1 MLRSTIAAAL
11 VALSVAA
18 PLPAFADPFPSRPV
32 HLIVAYSPGGT
43 GDVVARVIADKLG
56 GALGQ
61 STVVENRA
69 GASGAI
75 GAQAVLNSTPD
86 GHTLLLGQT
95 AEIAV
100 NQYWIKGLTYDP
112 ANLMPVALATVVPLA
127 LAVPASAP
135 YSTLADMLK
144 TLASSDKKFSFASAG
159 TGTPGHIA
167 GEYLSAK
174 LPGRLV
180 HVPYKGAGPALNDLI
195 GNHVD
200 MYFPGF
206 PAAMPLV
213 KAGTLKVLAVSSAQR
228 SQAAPEI
235 PTVAEVTGI
244 GDFDLTLWQGFFAPL
259 LEHWHEFYLLIGTAA
274 AALVALLFVAASVGA
289 GLLSHHAD
297 GPTRTY
303 VSPIAFHF
311 TSAFFVSA
319 AALVPSHTRLTLGA
333 MVGLNA
339 VAGMIYAAFVLRR
352 LFTDD
357 ISDLADRVCYGI
369 LPLADSAAVLWRAPL
384 A

>member
-1 MLRSTIAAAL
+1 MFRSIITTAL
-11 VALSVAA
+11 VALGIAA
-18 PLPAFADPFPSRPV
+18 SLPASADPFPSRPV

-43 GDVVARVIADKLG
+43 GDVVARVIADRLG
-56 GALGQ
+56 TALGQ
-61 STVVENRA
+61 PVVVENRA

-75 GAQAVLNSTPD
+75 GAQAVLNSAPD
-86 GHTLLLGQT
+86 GHTLLVGQT
-95 AEIAV
+95 AEIVV

-112 ANLMPVALATVVPLA
+112 AGLMPVALATVVPLA
-127 LAVPASAP
+127 LSVPASAP

-144 TLASSDKKFSFASAG
+144 TLASSDKKFASAG

-174 LPGRLV
+174 LPGKLA

-195 GNHVD
+195 GGHVD

-244 GDFDLTLWQGFFAPL
+244 SDFDLTLWQGFFAPKGTPGEVIARL
-259 LEHWHEFYLLIGTAA
+259 NGEINKILAEPEVKQRLIDAGANVVPLSLDAFAT
-274 AALVALLFVAASVGA
+274 FVKNESEKYE
-289 GLLSHHAD
+289 
-297 GPTRTY
+297 R
-303 VSPIAFHF
+303 IIK
-311 TSAFFVSA
+311 
-319 AALVPSHTRLTLGA
+319 LTG
-333 MVGLNA
+333 VK
-339 VAGMIYAAFVLRR
+339 
-352 LFTDD
+352 
-357 ISDLADRVCYGI
+357 SE
-369 LPLADSAAVLWRAPL
+369 
-384 A
+384 

>member
-1 MLRSTIAAAL
+1 MPFRSFAIAAL
-11 VALSVAA
+11 AA
-18 PLPAFADPFPSRPV
+18 ILAIFSLPASADPFPSRPI

-56 GALGQ
+56 VALGQ
-61 STVVENRA
+61 SIVVENRA

-75 GAQAVLNSTPD
+75 GAQAVLNATPD

-95 AEIAV
+95 AEIVV

-112 ANLMPVALATVVPLA
+112 ASLMPVALATVVPLA

-135 YSTLADMLK
+135 YSTLGDMLK

-174 LPGRLV
+174 LPGKLV

-195 GNHVD
+195 GGHVD

-213 KAGTLKVLAVSSAQR
+213 KAGSLKVLAVSSGQR
-228 SQAAPEI
+228 SQAAAEI
-235 PTVAEVTGI
+235 PTVAEVIGI
-244 GDFDLTLWQGFFAPL
+244 DDFDLTLWQGFFAPKGTPPDVIARL
-259 LEHWHEFYLLIGTAA
+259 NAEINKILAEPEVRQRLIDAGANVVPLSLEGFAT
-274 AALVALLFVAASVGA
+274 FVKNESEKYE
-289 GLLSHHAD
+289 
-297 GPTRTY
+297 R
-303 VSPIAFHF
+303 II
-311 TSAFFVSA
+311 
-319 AALVPSHTRLTLGA
+319 RLTGVKA
-333 MVGLNA
+333 E
-339 VAGMIYAAFVLRR
+339 
-352 LFTDD
+352 
-357 ISDLADRVCYGI
+357 
-369 LPLADSAAVLWRAPL
+369 
-384 A
+384 

>member
-1 MLRSTIAAAL
+1 
-11 VALSVAA
+11 VALSIAA
-18 PLPAFADPFPSRPV
+18 SLPACAEPFPNKTV

-43 GDVVARVIADKLG
+43 GDVVARVIADRLG
-56 GALGQ
+56 TALGQ
-61 STVVENRA
+61 SVVVENRA

-95 AEIAV
+95 AEIVV

-112 ANLMPVALATVVPLA
+112 ASLMPVALATVVPLA
-127 LAVPASAP
+127 LSVPASAP

-144 TLASSDKKFSFASAG
+144 TLSSSDQKFSFASAG

-195 GNHVD
+195 GSHVD

-244 GDFDLTLWQGFFAPL
+244 GDFDLTLWQGFFAPKGTPGEVIARL
-259 LEHWHEFYLLIGTAA
+259 NGEINKILAEPEVRQRLIDAGANVVPLSLDAFAT
-274 AALVALLFVAASVGA
+274 FVKNESEKYE
-289 GLLSHHAD
+289 
-297 GPTRTY
+297 R
-303 VSPIAFHF
+303 IIK
-311 TSAFFVSA
+311 
-319 AALVPSHTRLTLGA
+319 LTG
-333 MVGLNA
+333 VK
-339 VAGMIYAAFVLRR
+339 
-352 LFTDD
+352 
-357 ISDLADRVCYGI
+357 SE
-369 LPLADSAAVLWRAPL
+369 
-384 A
+384 

>member
-1 MLRSTIAAAL
+1 VALGIAA
-11 VALSVAA
+11 S
-18 PLPAFADPFPSRPV
+18 LPASADPFPSRPV

-43 GDVVARVIADKLG
+43 GDVVARVIADRLG
-56 GALGQ
+56 TALGQ
-61 STVVENRA
+61 PVVVENRA

-75 GAQAVLNSTPD
+75 GAQAVLNSAPD
-86 GHTLLLGQT
+86 GHTLLVGQT
-95 AEIAV
+95 AEIVV

-112 ANLMPVALATVVPLA
+112 AGLMPVALATVVPLA
-127 LAVPASAP
+127 LSVPASAP

-174 LPGRLV
+174 LPGKLA

-195 GNHVD
+195 GGHVD

-244 GDFDLTLWQGFFAPL
+244 SDFDLTLWQGFFAPKGTPGEVIARL
-259 LEHWHEFYLLIGTAA
+259 NGEINKILAEPEVKQRLIDAGANVVPLSLDAFAT
-274 AALVALLFVAASVGA
+274 FVKNESEKYE
-289 GLLSHHAD
+289 
-297 GPTRTY
+297 R
-303 VSPIAFHF
+303 IIK
-311 TSAFFVSA
+311 
-319 AALVPSHTRLTLGA
+319 LTG
-333 MVGLNA
+333 VK
-339 VAGMIYAAFVLRR
+339 
-352 LFTDD
+352 
-357 ISDLADRVCYGI
+357 SE
-369 LPLADSAAVLWRAPL
+369 
-384 A
+384 